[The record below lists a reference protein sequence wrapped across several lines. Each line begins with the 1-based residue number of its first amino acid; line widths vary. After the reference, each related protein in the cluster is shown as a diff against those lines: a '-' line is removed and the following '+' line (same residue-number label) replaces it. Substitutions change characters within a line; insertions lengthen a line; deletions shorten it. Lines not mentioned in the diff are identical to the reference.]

1 MAHFDTKTLDAL
13 RTAQEITV
21 RTHQHPEQAVPVWVV
36 VADDAVFVRSAYGR
50 KGRWYRDLATNGIA
64 AISMAGRE
72 LHAQAIPEN
81 GADANAATFLIFATL
96 VAFTG
101 GVVVGITDDDAAFAA
116 FTPAAAVLVADH
128 AYVLDVAVHAHR
140 RVDGERGGHSG
151 GGE

>member
-21 RTHQHPEQAVPVWVV
+21 RTHPHPEQAVPVWVV

-81 GADANAATFLIFATL
+81 GADANAAVSREYLRKYGTGPYAQAMVQPDVLAHTL
-96 VAFTG
+96 RLE
-101 GVVVGITDDDAAFAA
+101 
-116 FTPAAAVLVADH
+116 P
-128 AYVLDVAVHAHR
+128 R
-140 RVDGERGGHSG
+140 
-151 GGE
+151 